1 MNMLLKQG
9 SRGDKVKQLQKC
21 LNAAM
26 PTRKQLVVDGVFGL
40 GTAAAV
46 RAFQQKAGLTA
57 DGVVGKNTWNA
68 LLGLSEKVSSIKR
81 VEFNPHAKLAEIA
94 GLYLGV
100 KETGNNLA
108 GSSKTL
114 LDIFKADNLAPNGRT
129 DGYPW
134 CAAFVSFCVQQLQR
148 QSYFF
153 DGLNPPREASVSRFL
168 NSWAKSSGCVIF
180 QNNNAALTPRAGDI
194 VVFTFSHI
202 GIVEGVSGGVVT
214 TIEGNTN
221 SAGSREGNI
230 VARKKRTPS
239 LIRSYIRLPLSVSAL
254 PKFVDKVA
262 NIC

>member
-148 QSYFF
+148 
-153 DGLNPPREASVSRFL
+153 
-168 NSWAKSSGCVIF
+168 
-180 QNNNAALTPRAGDI
+180 
-194 VVFTFSHI
+194 
-202 GIVEGVSGGVVT
+202 
-214 TIEGNTN
+214 
-221 SAGSREGNI
+221 
-230 VARKKRTPS
+230 
-239 LIRSYIRLPLSVSAL
+239 
-254 PKFVDKVA
+254 
-262 NIC
+262 